1 MAALSVDLTKYRE
14 TIYVSR
20 NVQLQ
25 HLLGQLESGT
35 ITVDDELYTLI
46 KGDHFAELD
55 AYIRAHA
62 GADQFHRILQQF
74 FLFRYF
80 AEDPISR
87 KQMQTALGIQQVR
100 WASDPENCHSIIK
113 GSFSFEVRDTVFYYW
128 EDIPPAK
135 QAMITR
141 ELHKQIKDRLLQGE
155 TITEETLPE
164 VLRRTIWYSVST
176 ESKYN
181 GLLGSWAGYA
191 NPKITREELESSSE
205 PLCYYALPV
214 TYQHLTKHYCI
225 YAPELL
231 FGSLSSPSL
240 TKHMILNQTRPY
252 NCHLPNSRSN
262 LCSVHGNAQ
271 HILQIWFHDF
281 HHARSGGCSLAY
293 RFHPLQSLLKERL
306 TQENIKA
313 LLADP
318 TSELSQL
325 MEVEKAKEASN
336 QYTLFQPLND
346 TGALWTEQPPDFL
359 GELNRKA
366 LRKLKK
372 TRSKTRRP
380 FKITRSRRR
389 ALNPS
394 RI

>member
-1 MAALSVDLTKYRE
+1 MAALSRVDLTKYRE

-25 HLLGQLESGT
+25 HLLGELENGR

-80 AEDPISR
+80 VEDRISR

-191 NPKITREELESSSE
+191 TPKITREEIEYSLE

-359 GELNRKA
+359 GEMKRKA
-366 LRKLKK
+366 LRKKTKRKLK
-372 TRSKTRRP
+372 RSKG
-380 FKITRSRRR
+380 KSQRS
-389 ALNPS
+389 
-394 RI
+394 

>member
-1 MAALSVDLTKYRE
+1 MMNCIHS
-14 TIYVSR
+14 S
-20 NVQLQ
+20 
-25 HLLGQLESGT
+25 
-35 ITVDDELYTLI
+35 

-80 AEDPISR
+80 VEDRISR

-113 GSFSFEVRDTVFYYW
+113 GSFSFVVRDTLFYYW
-128 EDIPPAK
+128 EDIPPAR
-135 QAMITR
+135 QAMIAH
-141 ELHKQIKDRLLQGE
+141 ELHKQIKERLLQGE

-191 NPKITREELESSSE
+191 KPDLSRDLDSSE

-293 RFHPLQSLLKERL
+293 RFHPLQSLLKQRL

-325 MEVEKAKEASN
+325 MEVEKAKEASK
-336 QYTLFQPLND
+336 QYSLFQSLND
-346 TGALWTEQPPDFL
+346 TGSLWTEQPPDFL

-366 LRKLKK
+366 LRKSKRRL
-372 TRSKTRRP
+372 RSTRRQQEYNIKTKYGTKSKKDRLNQVRRNSIH
-380 FKITRSRRR
+380 FKK
-389 ALNPS
+389 P
-394 RI
+394 